1 MVRVYNPNAQEAK
14 AGGMAQILKASL
26 DCITRLL
33 LKNGRY
39 GKDLKGRG
47 GGRGGEGKGT
57 GGEERGKEGKGKG
70 KEGEGKRG
78 EGEGRKEG
86 N

>member
-1 MVRVYNPNAQEAK
+1 MVRVYNPSAQETK
-14 AGGMAQILKASL
+14 AGGTVQILEASL

-47 GGRGGEGKGT
+47 KR
-57 GGEERGKEGKGKG
+57 GEERGK
-70 KEGEGKRG
+70 